1 MKQVYKTIIQQ
12 ALMSLE
18 NLQAL
23 NEKDMEL
30 IDEIDC
36 PELLIT
42 CAQQLQKLAKK
53 LEPYRS
59 HDLVGTFTQIG
70 MIAGVRKDGHY
81 KIQQYKI
88 CNKNGTSWITAEQ
101 FNNAM
106 KNQRIIDSITIS
118 AK

>member
-1 MKQVYKTIIQQ
+1 MNQVHKTIIEQ

-23 NEKDMEL
+23 NDKDMEL
-30 IDEIDC
+30 INEIDC
-36 PELLIT
+36 PELLVT

-59 HDLVGTFTQIG
+59 HDLVGTYTRIG

-88 CNKNGTSWITAEQ
+88 CNKNGTGWITAKQ
-101 FNNAM
+101 FNDAM
-106 KNQRIIDSITIS
+106 KNQTIINSIIP